1 LVTAWPKLG
10 RVKINDI
17 TSEINRA
24 GMAVHSN
31 LGPGLLENVYR
42 TCLTHIL
49 RRNGLHVL
57 TEHPVSISFDGIRF
71 DVGLRLDILVEECVV
86 VEVKAVQRILPVHSA
101 QLLSYLRLSEKKVGL
116 LLNFHVRQLR
126 QGIQRIVNGLE

>member
-1 LVTAWPKLG
+1 M
-10 RVKINDI
+10 KINDS
-17 TSEINRA
+17 TGEIIRA
-24 GMAVHSN
+24 GLVVHTN

-49 RRNGLHVL
+49 LQNGLHVL
-57 TEHPVSISFDGIRF
+57 TEHPVSMSFNGIRF
-71 DVGLRLDILVEECVV
+71 DVGLRLDMLVEDCVV
-86 VEVKAVQRILPVHSA
+86 VEVKAVNRILPVHSA

-126 QGIQRIVNGLE
+126 QGTQRIVNGLEES